1 MRSDHEISICR
12 IENTPNTPLIGSTP
26 YLLSTTSVNTS
37 KAIADALIIS
47 ANKTRLRLQNYMD
60 EKYDQ
65 AALKHL
71 KKEILNNVKQQLV
84 KTLKEQLDIF
94 KSKTNFLREEVK
106 EKNNILK
113 MFFHSF
119 KPSPPGNGF
128 ILP

>member
-1 MRSDHEISICR
+1 M
-12 IENTPNTPLIGSTP
+12 N
-26 YLLSTTSVNTS
+26 
-37 KAIADALIIS
+37 
-47 ANKTRLRLQNYMD
+47 

-65 AALKHL
+65 EAFKHL

-113 MFFHSF
+113 MFFHSS

>member
-12 IENTPNTPLIGSTP
+12 IENTPNTSLIGSTP
-26 YLLSTTSVNTS
+26 YVLSTTSVNKT
-37 KAIADALIIS
+37 IAYALIIS
-47 ANKTRLRLQNYMD
+47 ANKTRLRLENYID

-65 AALKHL
+65 AALKYL

-84 KTLKEQLDIF
+84 KTLKEQIDIL
-94 KSKTNFLREEVK
+94 KSKNKFLREEVK

>member
-84 KTLKEQLDIF
+84 KTLKEQIDIF

-119 KPSPPGNGF
+119 KPSPPGDGF

>member
-1 MRSDHEISICR
+1 M
-12 IENTPNTPLIGSTP
+12 
-26 YLLSTTSVNTS
+26 NTS

-47 ANKTRLRLQNYMD
+47 ADKTRLRLKNYMN

-65 AALKHL
+65 EAFKHL

-84 KTLKEQLDIF
+84 KTLKEQIDIL
-94 KSKTNFLREEVK
+94 KSKNKFLREEVK

>member
-26 YLLSTTSVNTS
+26 YLLSTTSVNKT
-37 KAIADALIIS
+37 IADALIIS
-47 ANKTRLRLQNYMD
+47 ANETRLRLENYMD

-65 AALKHL
+65 AALKYL

-84 KTLKEQLDIF
+84 KTLKEQIDIL
-94 KSKTNFLREEVK
+94 KSKNKFLREEVK

>member
-12 IENTPNTPLIGSTP
+12 IENTPNTPLIGSTS
-26 YLLSTTSVNTS
+26 YLLSTTSVNKT
-37 KAIADALIIS
+37 IADALIIS
-47 ANKTRLRLQNYMD
+47 ANKTRLRLENYMD

-65 AALKHL
+65 AALKYL

-84 KTLKEQLDIF
+84 KTLKEQIDIL
-94 KSKTNFLREEVK
+94 KSKNKFLREEVK